1 MAPISKSLRSESG
14 QGIIEY
20 MLVLFMAITMAA
32 ILAKVSKQAW
42 DKGLLTFG
50 GSLEKALKT
59 GRAPASAWKN

>member
-1 MAPISKSLRSESG
+1 
-14 QGIIEY
+14 